1 MIALTVSG
9 IPGFQRFFD
18 DEPVIARRAARLAI
32 NQATERVGLKE
43 ARAAMLQQVAW
54 PKGYLTENV
63 NGQTRF
69 GLAVRATDRDLEA
82 IVRGRFQPT
91 SLARFTRQRP
101 QRGRPARKRRGAA
114 TRRGL
119 QVTIQPGRS
128 VTLPNAFL
136 LNLRGG
142 NVGLAVRVRP
152 GERLKN
158 TRGAKIITTGRLKGL
173 ALLYGPSVEQVFRTV
188 AADVREPVARAV
200 EIEFRRQ
207 FARLSV

>member
-9 IPGFQRFFD
+9 LPDFQRFFD

-32 NQATERVGLKE
+32 NQATERVGLKQ
-43 ARAAMLQQVAW
+43 ARDAMLQQVAW
-54 PKGYLTENV
+54 PKGYLTERV
-63 NGQTRF
+63 GGQPRF

-91 SLARFTRQRP
+91 SLARFARGSPRP
-101 QRGRPARKRRGAA
+101 RGRPARQRGKRARQ
-114 TRRGL
+114 GL

-142 NVGLAVRVRP
+142 NVGLAVRIRP
-152 GERLKN
+152 GDRLKN

-188 AADVREPVARAV
+188 AADVREPVAQAV
-200 EIEFRRQ
+200 QTEFLRQFRR
-207 FARLSV
+207 LTV